1 MNRQSVLLENQLQ
14 YHRKVV
20 LLPSQ
25 KMVRESLSNFQARIP
40 LTNSPWMSVN
50 R

>member
-1 MNRQSVLLENQLQ
+1 MYVARNVRSS
-14 YHRKVV
+14 KVV
-20 LLPSQ
+20 LLPGHEI
-25 KMVRESLSNFQARIP
+25 VRESLSHSQAKIP